1 VTDGRTE
8 TRPRYA
14 DEHDTLANLGAHL
27 LGERVARYPAA
38 VAAAKLS
45 QADADTGI
53 RIMTAIAA
61 RWNAIAART
70 ALPAT
75 CACCAGASLREQ
87 RDTLRAAAK
96 RTRQIAA
103 AVPGDVDRTDYA
115 AAVAALLWHA
125 DHALA
130 AEINCRDDHAQAA

>member
-1 VTDGRTE
+1 VG
-8 TRPRYA
+8 
-14 DEHDTLANLGAHL
+14 EHDTLASLSAHL
-27 LGERVARYPAA
+27 LGKRIALYPTA
-38 VAAAKLS
+38 VLAAKLT

-61 RWNAIAART
+61 RWRAIAART

-75 CACCAGASLREQ
+75 CPCCAGASLREQ
-87 RDTLRAAAK
+87 RNTLRASAE

-103 AVPGDVDRTDYA
+103 AAPGDTDRADYA
-115 AAVAALLWHA
+115 DAVAALLWHA

-130 AEINCRDDHAQAA
+130 AESHCRGDHAQAA